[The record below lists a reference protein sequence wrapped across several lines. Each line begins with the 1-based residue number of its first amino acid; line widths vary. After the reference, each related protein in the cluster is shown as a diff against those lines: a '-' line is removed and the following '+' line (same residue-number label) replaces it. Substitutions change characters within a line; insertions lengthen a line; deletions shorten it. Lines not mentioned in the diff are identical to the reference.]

1 MSLIGRLMIVELKTG
16 AMDGMYDLGSLSTAN
31 SVAAML
37 TERHPG
43 SCWVVVEVKSE
54 HGRVPFEVP
63 TDGMWHANKL
73 GLGEHGK
80 I

>member
-1 MSLIGRLMIVELKTG
+1 MSLIGRLLIVELKTG
-16 AMDGMYDLGSLSTAN
+16 AMDGMYDPRSPDTAN
-31 SVAAML
+31 RVAEML

-63 TDGMWHANKL
+63 TSGMWHTNKL